1 MAKIKN
7 NSNTRVSATFKGG
20 GEVVA
25 TIKWLKSSATYLI
38 STPALLAVNRDE
50 LQDFAEAVRLVCKA
64 VGSKVRKTVNVKGT
78 VVNPDEPTQEPSVD
92 LEVVYVIFPKD
103 KRYKLSFVRY
113 YDMGQV
119 RAQLRAFAFSNDI
132 ASAVQVAS
140 VASQAAVLMKAYEEL
155 SL

>member
-25 TIKWLKSSATYLI
+25 TIKWLKNSTTFLI
-38 STPALLAVNRDE
+38 SSPALLAVSRDE

-64 VGSKVRKTVNVKGT
+64 VGSKVKKTVNVKGT
-78 VVNPDEPTQEPSVD
+78 VINPDEPTQVPNTDLKVD
-92 LEVVYVIFPKD
+92 YVIFPKD

-113 YDMGQV
+113 CDMGQV
-119 RAQLRAFAFSNDI
+119 RAQVRAFSFSNDI
-132 ASAVQVAS
+132 PSAIQVAS
-140 VASQAAVLMKAYEEL
+140 VASQAAVLMKAYEEIA
-155 SL
+155 

>member
-7 NSNTRVSATFKGG
+7 NSNTRVSATYKGG

-38 STPALLAVNRDE
+38 TTPALLALRRDE
-50 LQDFAEAVRLVCKA
+50 LQDFAEAMRLVCKA
-64 VGSKVRKTVNVKGT
+64 VGSKVHKSVNVRGT
-78 VVNPDEPTQEPSVD
+78 LMNPDEPAQVPNEN
-92 LEVVYVIFPKD
+92 LKVVYDIFPKD

-113 YDMGQV
+113 CDMGQV
-119 RAQLRAFAFSNDI
+119 RAQLRAFSFSNDI
-132 ASAVQVAS
+132 PSAIQVAS

>member
-25 TIKWLKSSATYLI
+25 TIKWLKNSTTFLI
-38 STPALLAVNRDE
+38 GTPALLAVSRDE

-64 VGSKVRKTVNVKGT
+64 VGSKVKKAVNVKGT
-78 VVNPDEPTQEPSVD
+78 VINPDEPTLEPSTDLKVD
-92 LEVVYVIFPKD
+92 YVIFPKD

-113 YDMGQV
+113 CDMGQV
-119 RAQLRAFAFSNDI
+119 RAQVRAFSFSNDI
-132 ASAVQVAS
+132 PSAIQVAS
-140 VASQAAVLMKAYEEL
+140 VASQAAVLMKAYEEIA
-155 SL
+155 